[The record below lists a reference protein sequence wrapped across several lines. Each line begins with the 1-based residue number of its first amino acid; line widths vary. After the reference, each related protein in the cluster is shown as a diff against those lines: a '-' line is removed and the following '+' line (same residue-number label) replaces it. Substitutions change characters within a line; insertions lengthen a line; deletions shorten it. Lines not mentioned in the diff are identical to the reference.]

1 MELNSWRRSSEEREI
16 STVVNRDFTLE
27 IFEEDRQEKNSMKTG
42 HNFGMCL
49 HFHKITS
56 TVFKTPIRA

>member
-1 MELNSWRRSSEEREI
+1 MELNSWRRSSEESEI
-16 STVVNRDFTLE
+16 STVMNRDFTLE

-49 HFHKITS
+49 HLYKITS